1 MDESGRTIRWRRTFE
16 PEEPSYNRVLCGKG
30 ERILSD
36 VETEAY
42 FTQLEEELY
51 ERLESRQRAIANWKR
66 LKIVIVILKM
76 CNGRLEEKVELEE
89 NSEE

>member
-16 PEEPSYNRVLCGKG
+16 PEEPSYQKALCGKG
-30 ERILSD
+30 ERILSE

-51 ERLESRQRAIANWKR
+51 ERLESR
-66 LKIVIVILKM
+66 
-76 CNGRLEEKVELEE
+76 
-89 NSEE
+89 

>member
-1 MDESGRTIRWRRTFE
+1 MDEAGRTIRWRRTFE
-16 PEEPSYNRVLCGKG
+16 PEEPKYYPAYCGKG

-51 ERLESRQRAIANWKR
+51 ERLESRKRAIANWKR

-76 CNGRLEEKVELEE
+76 CNGRLEEKKEIDD
-89 NSEE
+89 

>member
-1 MDESGRTIRWRRTFE
+1 M
-16 PEEPSYNRVLCGKG
+16 
-30 ERILSD
+30 
-36 VETEAY
+36 ETEAY

-51 ERLESRQRAIANWKR
+51 ERLESRKRAIANWKR

-89 NSEE
+89 NNEV